1 MGGRHTRP
9 VPPLELTVRGR
20 GVCVGGGGPWVSG
33 KRCSARDPR
42 GCAPQS
48 RLGAGRCRWLRFF
61 PVLPLPRFHAPSPLG
76 WLCPAEIWGTRS
88 PCADDPLRGRS
99 PPTRSGCSDKGCA
112 PAAAAKRVDSVSAF
126 PTSLQFG
133 KQIDILNKR
142 KQKFSSQTTLP
153 LWGGAKSAPRI
164 ASRATDAGRGLG
176 PETRASRG
184 GRRHGSAQALA
195 ARPCSLPSAGE
206 GLAVPQSA
214 GRARAQLARRFAQD
228 YCIAAAPGVQACVC
242 ACVCVRLCVCTQPR
256 PSLPGAAVPA
266 PPPVPPPPLPLAAA
280 RAPARPRGSNCEF
293 AR

>member
-1 MGGRHTRP
+1 MCVWGVEAPGSRGSDAAPATPGAALPKVGLERVDAGGCGSSRFSPSPVSTRRLPLDGCVLLRFGGRGAPVQMTPCGDDRLPPALAAQTKAVPQLRP
-9 VPPLELTVRGR
+9 L
-20 GVCVGGGGPWVSG
+20 
-33 KRCSARDPR
+33 SAWIP
-42 GCAPQS
+42 
-48 RLGAGRCRWLRFF
+48 
-61 PVLPLPRFHAPSPLG
+61 
-76 WLCPAEIWGTRS
+76 CP
-88 PCADDPLRGRS
+88 RS
-99 PPTRSGCSDKGCA
+99 PP
-112 PAAAAKRVDSVSAF
+112 
-126 PTSLQFG
+126 SLQFG

>member
-1 MGGRHTRP
+1 MWRP
-9 VPPLELTVRGR
+9 QV
-20 GVCVGGGGPWVSG
+20 WG
-33 KRCSARDPR
+33 KRCSARNPR

-99 PPTRSGCSDKGCA
+99 PPTRSGCPDKGCA
-112 PAAAAKRVDSVSAF
+112 PAAAAERVDSVSASPTQSSVWQANRYFKQMKAEILF
-126 PTSLQFG
+126 PNNSPFLG
-133 KQIDILNKR
+133 
-142 KQKFSSQTTLP
+142 
-153 LWGGAKSAPRI
+153 W
-164 ASRATDAGRGLG
+164 GRGKERLQDRELG
-176 PETRASRG
+176 NRRRAGAGTRRNSRIQRRPPTRERAS
-184 GRRHGSAQALA
+184 LA
-195 ARPCSLPSAGE
+195 ARPRSLPAAGE

-214 GRARAQLARRFAQD
+214 GRARAQLARRFAQGH
-228 YCIAAAPGVQACVC
+228 CIAAAPGVQECVC

-280 RAPARPRGSNCEF
+280 RAPARPRGFNCEF
-293 AR
+293 AG